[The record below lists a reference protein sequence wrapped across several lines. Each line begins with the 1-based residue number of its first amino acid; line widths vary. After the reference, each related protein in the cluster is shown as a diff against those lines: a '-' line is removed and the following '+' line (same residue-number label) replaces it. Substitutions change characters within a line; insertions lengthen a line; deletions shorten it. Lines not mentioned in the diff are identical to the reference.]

1 MRSSQPSNAASFQ
14 ATTRPVQKNRMM
26 RGLVSNEQNMTVQR
40 PFSWMCEMVSIP
52 EPVASTYAHRF
63 GVRMLNDDDGRPLG
77 DRLMCL
83 PRSGA
88 DATKN
93 TCCFIAH
100 SARSGSI
107 CG

>member
-40 PFSWMCEMVSIP
+40 PFSWMCETVSIP

-77 DRLMCL
+77 DRLMCF